1 MAAAVSFSVQ
11 AADGYPIR
19 GFHWRHGSEGQGRL
33 PVVVINAANSV
44 RCRYYFRFAGFLFDN
59 GFDAIAYDYRG
70 IGESRPERLRGFR
83 AGWLD
88 WGRLD
93 FDAVLR
99 YAIRECPGR
108 PIQVVAHS
116 IGGYL
121 IGLAESSHRIER
133 IFTVGAQYAYWP
145 DYAPA
150 SRLRMVARWH
160 IAMPLITALWGY
172 CPAKRLGWMEDT
184 PRGVVRDWAFSRK
197 HQKDLGPLAATV
209 SAPILAVSTTDDEF
223 GTVRAVER
231 LLAYFSRS
239 ERTHVRVS
247 PESIGE
253 TAIGH
258 FAFFHSRFE
267 QTLWRIPLAWLS
279 SGEISTNR
287 GRPWETICSKR

>member
-1 MAAAVSFSVQ
+1 MAPVSFSMR

-19 GFHWRHGSEGQGRL
+19 GFQWRHDSEGQGTR

-44 RCRYYFRFAGFLFDN
+44 RCRYYFRFAGFLFDH
-59 GFDAIAYDYRG
+59 GFDSIVYDYRG
-70 IGESRPERLRGFR
+70 IGESRPEKLRGFR

-99 YAIRECPGR
+99 YAVRECPGQ
-108 PIQVVAHS
+108 PIHVVGHS
-116 IGGYL
+116 VGGCL

-133 IFTVGAQYAYWP
+133 IFTMGAQYAYWP
-145 DYAPA
+145 DYAA
-150 SRLRMVARWH
+150 GSRLRMLARWH
-160 IAMPLITALWGY
+160 IAMPLITAVCGY

-197 HQKDLGPLAATV
+197 HKKDLVPIAATV

-223 GTVRAVER
+223 GTVPAVER
-231 LLAYFSRS
+231 LLAYFSGS
-239 ERTHVRVS
+239 ARTHLRVS

-253 TAIGH
+253 QAIGH
-258 FAFFHSRFE
+258 FGFFHSKFE
-267 QTLWRIPLAWLS
+267 KMLWRIPLDWLR
-279 SGEISTNR
+279 SGEIPTYR
-287 GRPWETICSKR
+287 GRQWETICSKR